1 MDLILEEAEDETN
14 NNAMRK

>member
-1 MDLILEEAEDETN
+1 LEEAEDETN